1 MKRWLVVVSVAVAVL
16 LAAFWV
22 VSGGRP
28 LRTLVGMVSGADAL
42 AYLPPRREIKLV
54 AGPPQ
59 PTLSPAEAGLEVAA
73 LALAVDYAAPRNTSA
88 LVVGVNGHIVF
99 QKYWDATTLDS
110 PMEASG
116 FTPVLSALVLG
127 TALQNGEI
135 RDLDTPLSTYLKPW
149 AADPRGTI
157 TLRDLLTGNSN
168 LAAPGER
175 TWPRSLTA
183 QYYAQDDLSASLLNW
198 PQAQKPDISG
208 SPAEVDADI
217 LSLAL
222 GEALKARYDALLRER
237 LWTPLGAGD
246 FSVGIDGDRSSSGH
260 VRAGCCLRAR
270 LSDWMRIGALIANQ
284 GVFEGNQLAPPEFA
298 RLLLAPTHRDSP
310 RAVFLRVDGR
320 FAAHDVVRLESS
332 GQQRLWM
339 IPSLKVVI
347 LRAGGE
353 PAADQGWDEAMIPDS
368 IIRGMSTWAPASSG
382 AGSKADPN
390 LYAPHR

>member
-1 MKRWLVVVSVAVAVL
+1 MKRWRVIVGVAAGVLLVV
-16 LAAFWV
+16 FWV
-22 VSGGRP
+22 ISGGRP
-28 LRTLVGMVSGADAL
+28 LRTLVGMVSGAGAL
-42 AYLPPRREIKLV
+42 AYLPPRREIPLV
-54 AGPPQ
+54 PGPPQ
-59 PTLSPAEAGLEVAA
+59 PTLSPAEAGLDPQA

-99 QKYWDATTLDS
+99 QKYWDDTTLDS
-110 PMEASG
+110 PLEASG
-116 FTPVLSALVLG
+116 FTPVLGALVLG

-135 RDLDTPLSTYLKPW
+135 RDLDTPLSTYLKSW
-149 AADPRGTI
+149 DGDPRGTI

-168 LAAPGER
+168 LAAPGAR
-175 TWPRSLTA
+175 TWPRSLA
-183 QYYAQDDLSASLLNW
+183 ARYYTQDDLGATLLRW
-198 PQAQKPDISG
+198 PQAQRPDISG

-222 GEALKARYDALLRER
+222 SEALKARYDALLKDR
-237 LWTPLGAGD
+237 LWTPLCAGS
-246 FSVGIDGDRSSSGH
+246 FSVGIDGDESSSGH
-260 VRAGCCLRAR
+260 VRAGCCVRAR

-284 GVFEGNQLAPPEFA
+284 GVFEGNQFAPPEFA

-310 RAVFLRVDGR
+310 RAVFMRVDGR
-320 FAAHDVVRLESS
+320 FATHDVVRLEAA
-332 GQQRLWM
+332 GKQRLWM
-339 IPSLKVVI
+339 IPSLKLVI